1 MKDTR
6 EFIDVSKFLCFHA
19 VRNQMDWTMWL
30 GRNRN
35 IDWCN
40 GVDPLHWIQLNERNG
55 KVKNWFLMDLWIQNI
70 LFYLLPSCYCSSKDH
85 QVHNEVFS
93 PCYHLTA
100 SSSGSNDTVECQSS
114 EMQCGSGDCVP
125 LSWQCDGEDD
135 CPDGE
140 DESTCAVLNTC
151 SHGEFR

>member
-1 MKDTR
+1 MQQGWSSSLNTVEWEKWK
-6 EFIDVSKFLCFHA
+6 SKGLIFDGFMDSKYPILSFTFLLLLL
-19 VRNQMDWTMWL
+19 QGSSGTDWSIFSML
-30 GRNRN
+30 
-35 IDWCN
+35 
-40 GVDPLHWIQLNERNG
+40 
-55 KVKNWFLMDLWIQNI
+55 
-70 LFYLLPSCYCSSKDH
+70 SS
-85 QVHNEVFS
+85 
-93 PCYHLTA
+93 A
-100 SSSGSNDTVECQSS
+100 SLSGSNDTVECQSS